1 MYDVLYMDT
10 AGVVAAE
17 VEIRFD
23 TRRGGLFGG
32 EGGYK
37 SGNKVPSL
45 TEDKGG
51 SKSLRE
57 VVGGST

>member
-10 AGVVAAE
+10 AGVVGAE
-17 VEIRFD
+17 VEIQFD
-23 TRRGGLFGG
+23 TRRGGLFGWGGG

-45 TEDKGG
+45 TEDKG
-51 SKSLRE
+51 
-57 VVGGST
+57 